1 MFGCWKVRWQNVSSW
16 QALLEE
22 FLRILAQV
30 QDDAQRE
37 KRFAEVLGQSTIS
50 SLVQRK
56 RRGGHVA
63 YSIFTTM
70 TQLHFLTKAPEDEIL
85 HKISHP
91 GSHYKKSDAAKWQF
105 KKLKKQRFCLCLT
118 QTPLLSSER
127 EQTSFYSLLFHK
139 TVPPVISPAALFD
152 WIIWAKHKSAVNKSS
167 NLALKPQGRHLQAG
181 TSSRNELSKS
191 KLKIDINIK
200 IDYLELCYCVGVYFT
215 KTLDV

>member
-1 MFGCWKVRWQNVSSW
+1 M
-16 QALLEE
+16 
-22 FLRILAQV
+22 
-30 QDDAQRE
+30 QRE
-37 KRFAEVLGQSTIS
+37 KRFAEVLGQSKIS

-91 GSHYKKSDAAKWQF
+91 GSHYKKSDADDSKNS
-105 KKLKKQRFCLCLT
+105 FCLCLT
-118 QTPLLSSER
+118 QTPLLSSEC
-127 EQTSFYSLLFHK
+127 EQTSFYSSLFHK
-139 TVPPVISPAALFD
+139 TVTPVISPAALFD
-152 WIIWAKHKSAVNKSS
+152 WIVWAKRKSAVNKSS
-167 NLALKPQGRHLQAG
+167 NPALKPQGRHLQAE
-181 TSSRNELSKS
+181 TNWANLN
-191 KLKIDINIK
+191 LKININIK

>member
-1 MFGCWKVRWQNVSSW
+1 M
-16 QALLEE
+16 
-22 FLRILAQV
+22 
-30 QDDAQRE
+30 QRE
-37 KRFAEVLGQSTIS
+37 KRFAEVLGQSKIS

-91 GSHYKKSDAAKWQF
+91 GSHYKKSDADDSKNS
-105 KKLKKQRFCLCLT
+105 KNSFCLCLT
-118 QTPLLSSER
+118 QTPLLSSEC
-127 EQTSFYSLLFHK
+127 EQTSFYSSLFHK
-139 TVPPVISPAALFD
+139 TVTPVISPAALFD
-152 WIIWAKHKSAVNKSS
+152 WIVWAKRKSAVNKSS
-167 NLALKPQGRHLQAG
+167 NPALKPQGRHLQAG

-191 KLKIDINIK
+191 KLKININIK

>member
-1 MFGCWKVRWQNVSSW
+1 MFGRWKVRWQNVSSW

-105 KKLKKQRFCLCLT
+105 KKLKKTTFLFVFNTNAVT
-118 QTPLLSSER
+118 QLWAWADIFLFFAVSQNCATCDQPSS
-127 EQTSFYSLLFHK
+127 
-139 TVPPVISPAALFD
+139 TVWLD
-152 WIIWAKHKSAVNKSS
+152 H
-167 NLALKPQGRHLQAG
+167 
-181 TSSRNELSKS
+181 LSKA
-191 KLKIDINIK
+191 
-200 IDYLELCYCVGVYFT
+200 
-215 KTLDV
+215 